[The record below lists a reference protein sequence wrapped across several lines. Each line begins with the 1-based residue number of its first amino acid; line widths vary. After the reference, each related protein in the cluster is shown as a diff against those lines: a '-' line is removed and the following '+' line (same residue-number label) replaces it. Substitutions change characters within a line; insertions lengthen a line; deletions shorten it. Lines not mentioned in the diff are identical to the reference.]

1 MEETKNEQ
9 KLARIKGLLEKPT
22 ELRAERDIEELASLI
37 KDNKFFKDRKE
48 LTQKDIK
55 DLASMFQFA
64 EIKQYHNVFE
74 YGDIGEL
81 FYMIIKGSVSI
92 LIPNAEI
99 KRWDAQR
106 KDLLRLRSWKADEFN
121 QKLKKAK
128 LEA

>member
-55 DLASMFQFA
+55 DLASMF
-64 EIKQYHNVFE
+64 
-74 YGDIGEL
+74 
-81 FYMIIKGSVSI
+81 
-92 LIPNAEI
+92 
-99 KRWDAQR
+99 
-106 KDLLRLRSWKADEFN
+106 
-121 QKLKKAK
+121 
-128 LEA
+128 